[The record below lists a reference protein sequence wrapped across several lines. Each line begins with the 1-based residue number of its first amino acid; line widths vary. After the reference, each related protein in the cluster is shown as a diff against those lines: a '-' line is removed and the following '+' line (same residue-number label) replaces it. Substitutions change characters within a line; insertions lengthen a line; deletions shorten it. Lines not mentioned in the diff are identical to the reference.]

1 MLRLMF
7 CSNFLKARL
16 ELAFCFL
23 GLMRFFISFSLGQA
37 REKGQVPGKGRH
49 GGLPLP
55 GGMVNYLPCQV
66 AGRLLM
72 KASMPSFWS
81 SVLKSM

>member
-23 GLMRFFISFSLGQA
+23 GLMRFFISFILGQA
-37 REKGQVPGKGRH
+37 REKGQARGKGRH

-55 GGMVNYLPCQV
+55 TVGYLPCQV